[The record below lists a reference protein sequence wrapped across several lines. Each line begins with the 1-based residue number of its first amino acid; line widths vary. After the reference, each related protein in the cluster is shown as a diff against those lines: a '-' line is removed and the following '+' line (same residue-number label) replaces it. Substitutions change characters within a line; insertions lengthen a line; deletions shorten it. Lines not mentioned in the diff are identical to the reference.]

1 MNYKK
6 IKLAVVG
13 VGVMG
18 LKHIDAIKKTKGAEL
33 SAVVDFKE
41 NSFIKKINS
50 NFYSSIRD
58 MFKFEKI
65 DGVIVATPN
74 ASHFKDSLE
83 VIKHKCTV
91 LIEKPITTN
100 SKDTEKLIS
109 VAKKMKV
116 EILVGHHRRH
126 NPLMQKAKELIDKNI
141 LGKVRTININCQMF
155 KPDNYFKQ
163 AVWKKK
169 DGAGPVLVNLIHDL
183 DLMNFLFGRIIKVFS
198 ISQNSLRG
206 FKNEDVSGAVLEFK
220 SGIIATFLTSDSVV
234 SPWSWELTS
243 RENEIY
249 PSTEESSYLI
259 GGTKASMSLPNLKL
273 WQHSKNGH
281 WVTPISSTNYPYK
294 FSDPLVNQIE
304 HFCNVIKKKE
314 KPIITASVAK
324 DTIKVIEAIKLSS
337 KTKKLVELK
346 H

>member
-18 LKHIDAIKKTKGAEL
+18 LKHIDAIKKTQSAEL
-33 SAVVDFKE
+33 SAIVDTKE
-41 NSFIKKINS
+41 NSLIKKINS
-50 NFYSSIRD
+50 NFYTSIKD

-65 DGVIVATPN
+65 EGVIVATPN
-74 ASHFKDSLE
+74 SSHFRDSLE
-83 VIKHKCTV
+83 VINNKCTV
-91 LIEKPITTN
+91 LIEKPITIN
-100 SKDTEKLIS
+100 SKETDRLIS

-116 EILVGHHRRH
+116 QILVGHHRRH
-126 NPLMQKAKELIDKNI
+126 NPLIHKAKELIDNNI
-141 LGKVRTININCQMF
+141 LGKVRTINISCQMF

-163 AVWKKK
+163 ADWKKK

-183 DLMNFLFGRIIKVFS
+183 DLMNFLFGKITKVFS
-198 ISQNSLRG
+198 ISQKSLRG

-249 PSTEESSYLI
+249 PFTEESSYLI

-281 WVTPISSTNYPYK
+281 WVTPISCTKYPYK

-314 KPIITASVAK
+314 KPIITASIAK